1 MKNKILK
8 IFFGVALFIT
18 SFIGLLNVNAYNSS
32 LSASKTTVNSGD
44 TFTISIKLSGLTNK
58 LSAATYS
65 VKFDNTLFEYQNS
78 SIASSNLAQSNEV
91 RLVLVSGFTGSVI
104 DNGTFATI
112 TFKAKSSITSDATG
126 SFTLSS
132 SGTADLD
139 GTKIT
144 SINSGTSVKV
154 HVVSDNNYLSD
165 LKVDGT
171 TVSGFSKD
179 KTSYEVATDNA
190 SLVIS
195 ATKEDSKAS
204 ISGIG
209 SKNLSYGKNT
219 FSIVVTSEK
228 GTKKTYTVVVNRN
241 DIRSSDATLK
251 NLTIAG
257 TSFAF
262 SPEKL
267 EYNLTIDKE
276 SISITA
282 IKNNDKA
289 IISGDTGN
297 KKLKYGMNTFKINVK
312 SEKGT
317 TKTYT
322 LNIKRTDARSA
333 DNNLKSL
340 SLSSGKINFKA
351 STTTYDVTVDS
362 DVSKLTIN
370 ATLSDSKA
378 SFVAGYEPRIVN
390 LNNGNNKILIKV
402 KNEREEVKTYTINV
416 NRDDGRDTNAD
427 LEYLRIEEGTI
438 EFNKNITEYKITVEN
453 NVNKITINAR
463 AVSSKAKVSITN
475 PTLVVGENKVKVLVT
490 AENGAT
496 KEYVITVIKNEENQ
510 ILSTDNY
517 LTSIDIE
524 GYTLDFNRDTLSY
537 NLNIKNE
544 ESLLINAYPSNE
556 NSSVTVLG
564 NENLKNGSI
573 ISIKVVSE
581 SGETREYQ
589 INISKGSSASKN
601 DLLVNIPTRY
611 IIIIILVIILI
622 ILVILIIIKKNKGSS
637 DIVDNTS
644 ISNGINDVY
653 RNQQG
658 INNSNLIGNGIK
670 TNNVSNQPSNDVKD
684 NVVNNSVNTSPNVGV
699 SNNAVTDVKVNNKVN
714 NNVNNIVTDNSV
726 NTNNVSTDNVNKEV
740 EPAPTKVV
748 NNSSGLTKVCSSCG
762 RRVPYEAGT
771 CPYCMNDF

>member
-1 MKNKILK
+1 MKNKILRA
-8 IFFGVALFIT
+8 IFLVALFIT
-18 SFIGLLNVNAYNSS
+18 SFTSYVNVSAYNTS
-32 LSASKTTVNSGD
+32 LSPSKTTVNPGD
-44 TFTISIKLSGLTNK
+44 TFTIKINISGLTNK
-58 LSAATYS
+58 LGSANYDLT
-65 VKFDNTLFEYQNS
+65 FNNELFEYVSISSHNNNLVKNTLKIGYFDASGGSNS
-78 SIASSNLAQSNEV
+78 Q
-91 RLVLVSGFTGSVI
+91 
-104 DNGTFATI
+104 DNGTFATV
-112 TFKAKSSITSDATG
+112 TFKAKSDITTDKTG
-126 SFTLSS
+126 TFTLKS
-132 SGTADLD
+132 SGTLD
-139 GTKIT
+139 KDGN
-144 SINSGTSVKV
+144 SISSTNSGTSVKV
-154 HVVSDNNYLSD
+154 HVINDNNYLSD
-165 LKVDGT
+165 LKVGGT

-179 KTSYEVATDNA
+179 KTSYEVTTDKS

-195 ATKEDSKAS
+195 ATSDDSKAS
-204 ISGIG
+204 ISGTG

-228 GTKKTYTVVVNRN
+228 GTKRTYTVVITRN
-241 DIRSSDATLK
+241 DVRSSDATLK
-251 NLTIAG
+251 SLTIGG

-267 EYNLTIDKE
+267 DYNLTIDKE
-276 SISITA
+276 SISINA

-289 IISGDTGN
+289 IISGDIGN

-351 STTTYDVTVDS
+351 STTTYNVTVDS
-362 DVSKLTIN
+362 DISKLTIN

-378 SFVAGYEPRIVN
+378 SFVSGYEPRTVN
-390 LNNGNNKILIKV
+390 LSNGNNKILIKV

-427 LEYLRIEEGTI
+427 LEYLKVEEGKV
-438 EFNKNITEYKITVEN
+438 EFNKDITEYKITVEN
-453 NVNKITINAR
+453 IVNKITINAK

-496 KEYVITVIKNEENQ
+496 KEYVITVIRNEENKT
-510 ILSTDNY
+510 LSSDNY
-517 LTSIDIE
+517 LNSIDIE
-524 GYTLDFNRDTLSY
+524 GYTLDFNKETLIY
-537 NLNIKNE
+537 NLSIKNE
-544 ESLLINAYPSNE
+544 ENLIINAYPSNE
-556 NSSVTVLG
+556 NSSVTILG
-564 NENLKNGSI
+564 NANLKNGSI

-589 INISKGSSASKN
+589 INISKGNNASKN
-601 DLLVNIPTRY
+601 DSSFNIPTRY
-611 IIIIILVIILI
+611 IIIIILIIALI

-637 DIVDNTS
+637 DITNNITS
-644 ISNGINDVY
+644 PNGINDVY
-653 RNQQG
+653 NNQQG
-658 INNSNLIGNGIK
+658 INNSNLTNNNALNIAPQ
-670 TNNVSNQPSNDVKD
+670 TNNVSNQPNNNIKGS
-684 NVVNNSVNTSPNVGV
+684 VVNNSDNTSPNVGV
-699 SNNAVTDVKVNNKVN
+699 SNNAATDV
-714 NNVNNIVTDNSV
+714 NVKNTVTDNNTNV
-726 NTNNVSTDNVNKEV
+726 NANTNNT
-740 EPAPTKVV
+740 PTSV
-748 NNSSGLTKVCSSCG
+748 NNEVPPAEPKIVNNPSGLTKVCSSCG

>member
-32 LSASKTTVNSGD
+32 LSASKTTVNPGD
-44 TFTISIKLSGLTNK
+44 IFTISIKLSNLANK

-78 SIASSNLAQSNEV
+78 SIASSNLAQNNEV
-91 RLVLVSGFTGSVI
+91 RLVLVSGLTGSVI

-132 SGTADLD
+132 SGTADQD

-144 SINSGTSVKV
+144 STNSGTSVKV

-179 KTSYEVATDNA
+179 KTSYEVTTDKA
-190 SLVIS
+190 SLVVS
-195 ATKEDSKAS
+195 ATSENSKAS
-204 ISGIG
+204 ISGTG

-241 DIRSSDATLK
+241 DNRSSDATLK
-251 NLTIAG
+251 SLTIAG
-257 TSFAF
+257 ASFAF

-267 EYNLTIDKE
+267 DYNLTIDKE

-289 IISGDTGN
+289 TISGDTGN

-351 STTTYDVTVDS
+351 STTTYNVTVDS

-378 SFVAGYEPRIVN
+378 SFVSGYEPRTVN

-427 LEYLRIEEGTI
+427 LEYLKVEEGKV
-438 EFNKNITEYKITVEN
+438 EFNKDITEYKITVEN
-453 NVNKITINAR
+453 TVNKITINAKT
-463 AVSSKAKVSITN
+463 VSSKAKVSITN

-496 KEYVITVIKNEENQ
+496 KEYVITVIRNEENQ
-510 ILSTDNY
+510 TLSSDNY
-517 LTSIDIE
+517 LNSIDIE
-524 GYTLDFNRDTLSY
+524 GYTLDFNKETLIY
-537 NLNIKNE
+537 NLSIKNE
-544 ESLLINAYPSNE
+544 ENLIINAYPSNE

-564 NENLKNGSI
+564 NANLKNGSI
-573 ISIKVVSE
+573 ISIRVQSE

-589 INISKGSSASKN
+589 INISKGNNTTKN
-601 DLLVNIPTRY
+601 DSSFNIPARY
-611 IIIIILVIILI
+611 IIVIILVITLI
-622 ILVILIIIKKNKGSS
+622 ILVILIIIKKKKSTDTIATVDTTNNTNTTSNYSNYPNMNNQVNNNSDSTKSVKGSS
-637 DIVDNTS
+637 
-644 ISNGINDVY
+644 
-653 RNQQG
+653 
-658 INNSNLIGNGIK
+658 
-670 TNNVSNQPSNDVKD
+670 NVSNFRVNDTQKMDNATNANIKD
-684 NVVNNSVNTSPNVGV
+684 GVNAIASADNNIATDVNANTMANTSTDIVVNDNINLPTEP
-699 SNNAVTDVKVNNKVN
+699 KIVNN
-714 NNVNNIVTDNSV
+714 
-726 NTNNVSTDNVNKEV
+726 
-740 EPAPTKVV
+740 P
-748 NNSSGLTKVCSSCG
+748 SGLTKVCSSCG

-771 CPYCMNDF
+771 CPYCMNNF